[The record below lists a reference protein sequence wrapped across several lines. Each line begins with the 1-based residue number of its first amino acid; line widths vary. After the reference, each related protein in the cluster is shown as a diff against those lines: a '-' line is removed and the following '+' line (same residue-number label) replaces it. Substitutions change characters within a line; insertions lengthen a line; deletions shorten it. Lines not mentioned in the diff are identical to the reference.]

1 MPWTTIALGEA
12 QIEPGKPRYPLNE
25 GTAPWERMN
34 FSAAWSSSAVDT
46 PSRILPAMSF
56 IVREWMGPAAAIFS
70 ISAGDFLMI
79 TAKGLRRRRL
89 ELVLEP
95 QRRHRRADVVVHL
108 GGRPR
113 AVEAA
118 QQVAVLVVLHERLG
132 LVVVDGQAL
141 ADRLRLVVLALD
153 ELRAVDVAAALLL
166 GRIEV
171 DVVDAAALAHAPPRE
186 ALDDLV
192 VGHVDEQHRADLAA

>member
-1 MPWTTIALGEA
+1 MSIEMTSPLPSRYGPGIPWTTIELGDA
-12 QIEPGKPRYPLNE
+12 QIEPGKPPEPLND

-56 IVREWMGPAAAIFS
+56 IVREWMAPAAAIFS

-118 QQVAVLVVLHERLG
+118 QQVAVLVVPHERLG

-141 ADRLRLVVLALD
+141 ADGLGLVVVALD
-153 ELRAVDVAAALLL
+153 QRRAVDVAAVRML
-166 GRIEV
+166 GRV
-171 DVVDAAALAHAPPRE
+171 VVHVVDAAR
-186 ALDDLV
+186 
-192 VGHVDEQHRADLAA
+192 